1 MYMFSMFIEF
11 GGFENVDI
19 NWLHMKKIQI
29 NVYCS
34 SKFKPENVLKRYC
47 A

>member
-1 MYMFSMFIEF
+1 MFIEF
-11 GGFENVDI
+11 GGFEKKKYVDI
-19 NWLHMKKIQI
+19 NWLHMKKIKI